1 MASKRFI
8 YLIGVSLV
16 AACFA
21 QGQDSAAARKAAA
34 FALSSRQYNQALRD
48 LEPLLKQHPRDPM
61 LLTMR
66 GVALDGLDRTTESLS
81 SFDRALSIDP
91 AFVPALKG
99 AAQISYL
106 RANPRAL
113 EYVKKLLAVIPA
125 NDVGNAMAGA
135 LSYQAHDCAAVI
147 SYFTRSNDQV
157 YRDPKA
163 LDEFADCLLK
173 QGLNDDALRV
183 LLRGTQLHPERADLT
198 YNLAVAQLR
207 THQPAEAIKTLTP
220 LSNSNDSDLLNL
232 LASAY
237 VQTNQPDDAFSVL
250 EKAIELK
257 PTDQTN
263 YLDLAILCLEHNQ
276 ENRSVK
282 AATAGIA
289 RIPKAA
295 SLYLIR
301 GVAYAQLTQYDQAEK
316 DFVDAAQLEP
326 DQPHSV
332 VAMSM
337 LYSDRN
343 QPDKEKALL
352 TKQLAITPKDSVTN
366 YLLAD
371 LIIRSGAQPGQP
383 AFQEAKGYLA
393 TSLATK
399 PDSAEAQVLMGH
411 LLERENNISDAVGHY
426 SKAIELEPDNRSAL
440 DRQFILLRRL
450 HRNDEAAQ
458 TLQHLKSVLNNEIE
472 QERKSF
478 PARTTIVQPAN
489 TP

>member
-1 MASKRFI
+1 MTSKRFI

-21 QGQDSAAARKAAA
+21 QAQDSTAARKAAA
-34 FALSSRQYNQALRD
+34 SALSSRQYNQALRD
-48 LEPLLKQHPRDPM
+48 LEPLLKQHPRDPI

-81 SFDRALSIDP
+81 SFDRALAIDP
-91 AFVPALKG
+91 TFLPALKG
-99 AAQISYL
+99 AAQVSYL

-113 EYVKKLLAVIPA
+113 EYIKKLLAVMPA

-135 LSYQAHDCAAVI
+135 LSYQAHDCTAVI
-147 SYFTRSNDQV
+147 SYFTLSNDQV

-173 QGLNDDALRV
+173 QGQNDDALRV
-183 LLRGTQLHPERADLT
+183 LLRGTQLHPDRADLT

-220 LSNSNDSDLLNL
+220 LSNSNDADLLNL

-237 VQTNQPDDAFSVL
+237 VQTNQPDDAFRAL
-250 EKAIELK
+250 EKAIELN

-289 RIPKAA
+289 RIPNAA

-301 GVAYAQLTQYDQAEK
+301 GVAYAQLAQYDQAEK
-316 DFVDAAQLEP
+316 DFVAAAQLEP

-352 TKQLAITPKDSVTN
+352 TKQLAITPNDSVTN

-371 LIIRSGAQPGQP
+371 LIIRAGVQPGQP

-399 PDSAEAQVLMGH
+399 PDSAEAQILMGH
-411 LLERENNISDAVGHY
+411 LLEQENNISDAVGHY
-426 SKAIELEPDNRSAL
+426 GKAIELEPDNRSAL

-478 PARTTIVQPAN
+478 PVRTSAAPQSQP
-489 TP
+489 